1 MFKIYK
7 YLKPLDW
14 FFVVLI
20 VGITVLQVYFTMTCV
35 DYVQYTMEEIMKL
48 ASNPGAG
55 RGDLWK
61 NAGLLVAFA
70 AGNGVCQVCTCFLA
84 AQVAA
89 GLSATLRRNLFS
101 NVNSFSTAEINT
113 FSTASLITRSTNDVQ
128 QVQMANVM
136 ILRMLITAPIT
147 AIWAI
152 CKIQAASMELTWATI
167 IAVVLLVVAVVAI
180 VCVVLPK
187 FRIIQKLTDKLNSVE
202 RENLT
207 GIRVVRAFNA
217 QEYQE
222 EKFET
227 ANENFK
233 KTQLFANR
241 VMNLMNP
248 VMMFIMSGL
257 TLAIYILG
265 AYLMNKLGVGTEAA
279 QEQYATIT
287 AFVMLATQIVMA
299 FLMLLMMFILL
310 PRAQVAATRINNV
323 LETTSSVT
331 DPEFPEKCTEKG
343 TVEFKNVAFKY
354 PDSDENVIEGI
365 SFRAEP
371 GETVAFIGATGSGK
385 STLIN
390 LVPRFYDVTE
400 GEVFVDG
407 VNVKNLKQHDL
418 RDKIGYVPQKGVL
431 FTGTVAEN
439 IGYGGDADV
448 DRVKM
453 VAIEKAAR
461 IAEADGF
468 IQEMGGYDAFIA
480 QGGTNVSGGQ
490 KQRLCIAR
498 AAAFE
503 PEIMIFDDSFSAL
516 DFKTDKKV
524 RQNIEEE
531 MKGTTRLIVAQ
542 RIGTIMDADK
552 IIVLSEGRAV
562 GYGNHHDLL
571 RNCDTYR
578 DIALSQLTPDELGFE
593 PGEVDQYVTL

>member
-1 MFKIYK
+1 MLKIYK

-14 FFVVLI
+14 VFIVLI

-35 DYVQYTMEEIMKL
+35 DYVENTMNAIMNL
-48 ASNPGAG
+48 VADPGSG
-55 RGDLWK
+55 RGELWK
-61 NAGLLVAFA
+61 NAGILVAFA
-70 AGNGVCQVCTCFLA
+70 VGNGACQVCTCFLA

-89 GLSATLRRNLFS
+89 GLSATLRRNLFA
-101 NVNSFSTAEINT
+101 NVNGFSTAEINK

-136 ILRMLITAPIT
+136 MLRMIVTAPVT

-187 FRIIQKLTDKLNSVE
+187 FRVIQKLTDKLNGVE

-222 EKFET
+222 EKFEK
-227 ANENFK
+227 ANEDFK
-233 KTQLFANR
+233 RTQLFANR

-257 TLAIYILG
+257 TLAIYIIG
-265 AYLMNKLGVGTEAA
+265 AYLMRDLGIGTAEAR
-279 QEQYATIT
+279 EQYATIT

-310 PRAQVAATRINNV
+310 PRAQVAANRINQV
-323 LETTSSVT
+323 LETKSSIL
-331 DPEFPEKCTEKG
+331 DPENPEECTETG

-400 GEVFVDG
+400 GEVFV
-407 VNVKNLKQHDL
+407 
-418 RDKIGYVPQKGVL
+418 
-431 FTGTVAEN
+431 
-439 IGYGGDADV
+439 
-448 DRVKM
+448 
-453 VAIEKAAR
+453 
-461 IAEADGF
+461 
-468 IQEMGGYDAFIA
+468 
-480 QGGTNVSGGQ
+480 
-490 KQRLCIAR
+490 
-498 AAAFE
+498 
-503 PEIMIFDDSFSAL
+503 
-516 DFKTDKKV
+516 
-524 RQNIEEE
+524 
-531 MKGTTRLIVAQ
+531 
-542 RIGTIMDADK
+542 
-552 IIVLSEGRAV
+552 
-562 GYGNHHDLL
+562 
-571 RNCDTYR
+571 
-578 DIALSQLTPDELGFE
+578 
-593 PGEVDQYVTL
+593 